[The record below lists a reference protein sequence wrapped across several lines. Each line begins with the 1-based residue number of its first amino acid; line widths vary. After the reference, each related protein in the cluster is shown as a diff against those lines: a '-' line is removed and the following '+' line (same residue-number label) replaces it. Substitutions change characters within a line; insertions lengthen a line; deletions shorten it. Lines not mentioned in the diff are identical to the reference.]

1 MREFI
6 LTFAY
11 IDKAQHIPNYISS
24 VKKLPMLHAPL
35 RIGVVL
41 DSSVSLPPLLYILRE
56 ILTLKGATLSFIKYH
71 NMLKDLVRKF
81 QRVNKV
87 SPFICQFSLQ
97 TLLSFT
103 TVHP

>member
-1 MREFI
+1 MPEFI
-6 LTFAY
+6 LSFAY
-11 IDKAQHIPNYISS
+11 IDKAQDIATYISS
-24 VKKLPMLHAPL
+24 VQKLTMVYVPL

-41 DSSVSLPPLLYILRE
+41 NSSVSLPPLLYILRE

-103 TVHP
+103 IIHR